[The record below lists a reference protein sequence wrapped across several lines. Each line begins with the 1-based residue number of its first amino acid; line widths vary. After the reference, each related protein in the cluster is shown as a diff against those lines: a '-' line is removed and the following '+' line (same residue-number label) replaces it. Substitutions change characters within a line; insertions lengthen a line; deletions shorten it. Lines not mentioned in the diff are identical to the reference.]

1 MIVNFKQKY
10 FKVGILSNFFFCFFL
25 PWFAFCTFATKITIM
40 KYTLPSLL
48 FVFSMVLFSCDS
60 NTKMQQPPV
69 KIAPVAT
76 HQIDLG
82 AKEEVTFKTKQA
94 TKVFY
99 YYTELKNS
107 LVQTDAALSAKASS
121 MLKDVIRS
129 IDTQKTTITALEQ
142 MSSSSDIDLQRQ
154 KFVLV
159 TSAVEKLLEDQVA
172 TGSFFKQYC
181 PMAFNN
187 TGGYWLSNSKEIR
200 NPYFGDKMLKC
211 GRIDKEIN

>member
-1 MIVNFKQKY
+1 
-10 FKVGILSNFFFCFFL
+10 
-25 PWFAFCTFATKITIM
+25 M
-40 KYTLPSLL
+40 KYALPSLL

-60 NTKMQQPPV
+60 KTKMQQPIV

-76 HQIDLG
+76 QQIDLG
-82 AKEEVTFKTKQA
+82 AIEEVTFKTKQA
-94 TKVFY
+94 TKVFH

-211 GRIDKEIN
+211 GRVDKEIN